1 MLQPVAHH
9 QKVDM
14 EQKIVNRNLVE
25 YFLCDGDV
33 RGFVLD
39 DHAGLQFT
47 GVEHT
52 VGAQHL
58 VATFQLD
65 FVGEQRGRIP
75 LVLDEKMNEMLAH
88 PLFGSERD
96 ELPAQHIQYLGM
108 LFFCTLLY
116 IGLYFFLFCFRY
128 GFFSSF
134 NHTSFSK
141 TTSFI

>member
-1 MLQPVAHH
+1 MVSKIHIFTFIIHLADVMLQPVAHH

-65 FVGEQRGRIP
+65 FVGEQRGRITP
-75 LVLDEKMNEMLAH
+75 CA
-88 PLFGSERD
+88 R
-96 ELPAQHIQYLGM
+96 
-108 LFFCTLLY
+108 
-116 IGLYFFLFCFRY
+116 
-128 GFFSSF
+128 
-134 NHTSFSK
+134 
-141 TTSFI
+141 

>member
-1 MLQPVAHH
+1 
-9 QKVDM
+9 M
-14 EQKIVNRNLVE
+14 EQEIVDRNLVE
-25 YFLCDGDV
+25 HFLRDGDV

-39 DHAGLQFT
+39 NHAGLQLT
-47 GVEHT
+47 GVEYT

-88 PLFGSERD
+88 SLFGSERD

-108 LFFCTLLY
+108 LF
-116 IGLYFFLFCFRY
+116 
-128 GFFSSF
+128 
-134 NHTSFSK
+134 
-141 TTSFI
+141 

>member
-88 PLFGSERD
+88 PLFRRSTSSIWGCCFEPETLMSKDGKFKRIIF
-96 ELPAQHIQYLGM
+96 LYLIIYRVIFLSFLFSIWF
-108 LFFCTLLY
+108 LFF
-116 IGLYFFLFCFRY
+116 F
-128 GFFSSF
+128 
-134 NHTSFSK
+134 
-141 TTSFI
+141 

>member
-25 YFLCDGDV
+25 HFLRDGDV

-39 DHAGLQFT
+39 DHAGLKLT

-65 FVGEQRGRIP
+65 FVGKQRGRIP

-108 LFFCTLLY
+108 LF
-116 IGLYFFLFCFRY
+116 
-128 GFFSSF
+128 
-134 NHTSFSK
+134 
-141 TTSFI
+141 

>member
-1 MLQPVAHH
+1 MLQSVAHH

-14 EQKIVNRNLVE
+14 EQKIVDRNLVE
-25 YFLCDGDV
+25 HFLRDGDV

-39 DHAGLQFT
+39 NHAGLQLT

-96 ELPAQHIQYLGM
+96 ELPAQYIQYLGAV
-108 LFFCTLLY
+108 L
-116 IGLYFFLFCFRY
+116 
-128 GFFSSF
+128 SPKS
-134 NHTSFSK
+134 
-141 TTSFI
+141 

>member
-1 MLQPVAHH
+1 MVSKIHIFTFIIHLADVMLQPVAHH

-75 LVLDEKMNEMLAH
+75 LVLDEK
-88 PLFGSERD
+88 
-96 ELPAQHIQYLGM
+96 
-108 LFFCTLLY
+108 
-116 IGLYFFLFCFRY
+116 
-128 GFFSSF
+128 
-134 NHTSFSK
+134 
-141 TTSFI
+141 

>member
-75 LVLDEKMNEMLAH
+75 LLLDEKMNEMLAN
-88 PLFGSERD
+88 LSES
-96 ELPAQHIQYLGM
+96 
-108 LFFCTLLY
+108 FFCTLLY